1 MEKNSR
7 TILRAYVRPL
17 AVQRRRI
24 VALPED
30 GEKFEVGHSARI
42 KFHLDSFGVPG
53 ASAANI
59 LVSRIL
65 HRAAGVT
72 GGHGSDAF
80 HLPECVL
87 HTPET
92 SCRECS
98 LSHSFNSLHS
108 ILTKLQYLCCHIAR
122 FRSSRARVGRRLSGW
137 RNPAYVSISLAKP
150 GREHAAVVRLV
161 CLAGLFEDSFQEA
174 RDFEDSL
181 IFHSRGIV
189 AITRQS
195 CWFNQLRN
203 GFIDAAKTVQH
214 NADFVFE
221 NPIRVVTLLRQGPC
235 ISFHDHGKLHR
246 KSFA

>member
-1 MEKNSR
+1 MKENSR
-7 TILRAYVRPL
+7 TILRAYVWSL

-30 GEKFEVGHSARI
+30 GEKLEVGNSARI
-42 KFHLDSFGVPG
+42 KFHLDSFGLPG

-59 LVSRIL
+59 LISRIL

-122 FRSSRARVGRRLSGW
+122 FRSSRAPSRRTPKAWENSGS
-137 RNPAYVSISLAKP
+137 V
-150 GREHAAVVRLV
+150 
-161 CLAGLFEDSFQEA
+161 F
-174 RDFEDSL
+174 
-181 IFHSRGIV
+181 
-189 AITRQS
+189 
-195 CWFNQLRN
+195 LR
-203 GFIDAAKTVQH
+203 
-214 NADFVFE
+214 
-221 NPIRVVTLLRQGPC
+221 
-235 ISFHDHGKLHR
+235 
-246 KSFA
+246 

>member
-7 TILRAYVRPL
+7 TILRAYVWSL
-17 AVQRRRI
+17 AVQRRR
-24 VALPED
+24 VMTLPED
-30 GEKFEVGHSARI
+30 GEKLEVGNSARI
-42 KFHLDSFGVPG
+42 KLHLDSFGVPR
-53 ASAANI
+53 ASAAN
-59 LVSRIL
+59 VFVGRIL
-65 HRAAGVT
+65 RGATRVARGY
-72 GGHGSDAF
+72 GRDPF

-92 SCRECS
+92 PCCEYS

-122 FRSSRARVGRRLSGW
+122 FRSSRARVGRKLSDW
-137 RNPAYVSISLAKP
+137 RNPAYVSISLGKP
-150 GREHAAVVRLV
+150 GSEHAAVVCLV
-161 CLAGLFEDSFQEA
+161 CSAGLFEDSFQEA

-195 CWFNQLRN
+195 CWFDQLRN
-203 GFIDAAKTVQH
+203 GFFDVAKTMQH

-221 NPIRVVTLLRQGPC
+221 NPVCVVTLL
-235 ISFHDHGKLHR
+235 
-246 KSFA
+246 